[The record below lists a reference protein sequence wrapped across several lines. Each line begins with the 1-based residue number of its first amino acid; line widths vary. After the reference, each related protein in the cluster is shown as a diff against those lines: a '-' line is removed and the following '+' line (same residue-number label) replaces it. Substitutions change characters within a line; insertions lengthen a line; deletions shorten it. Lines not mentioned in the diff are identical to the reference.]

1 MWVCTEATASVDVNI
16 AIAVIAMK
24 KWFFIMCFVAA
35 LFCSIFWTGVII
47 FSIATHR
54 LATMGIR
61 GLAVLAPLL
70 FFIWGAVEMF
80 QSVRNAGHSE

>member
-1 MWVCTEATASVDVNI
+1 
-16 AIAVIAMK
+16 MK
-24 KWFFIMCFVAA
+24 KWFFLVCFVAA

-54 LATMGIR
+54 LATMGTRAI
-61 GLAVLAPLL
+61 AVLPPLL

-80 QSVRNAGHSE
+80 RSFRDAGHSE